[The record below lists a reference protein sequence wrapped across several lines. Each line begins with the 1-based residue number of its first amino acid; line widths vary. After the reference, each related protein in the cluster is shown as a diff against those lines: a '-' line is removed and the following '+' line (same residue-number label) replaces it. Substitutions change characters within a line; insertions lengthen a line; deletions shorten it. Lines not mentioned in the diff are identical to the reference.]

1 MYRFFEKIGFMNN
14 LPEVVFKYRAYN
26 GLGCNVFTF
35 FRRPYVD
42 FGLLG
47 AWIVALL
54 CGIVF
59 GHFYYKYVRV
69 INGNHQFLVYMTL
82 YAYFVNKVA
91 MSFFDDYM
99 TMLISANTV
108 IKLILFVLINQFL
121 YCKIKIVNRGS

>member
-1 MYRFFEKIGFMNN
+1 
-14 LPEVVFKYRAYN
+14 
-26 GLGCNVFTF
+26 
-35 FRRPYVD
+35 
-42 FGLLG
+42 
-47 AWIVALL
+47 
-54 CGIVF
+54 
-59 GHFYYKYVRV
+59 
-69 INGNHQFLVYMTL
+69 MTL